1 MNRISLYII
10 LIIVFVFGT
19 QLSAIAKSEKHKS
32 IDQRVDSLLKL
43 MTIEEKVGQ
52 TVLFTSRWD
61 VTGPILRDDEEEAIR
76 TGKCGN
82 IFNAHTA
89 AYTRKLQELAV
100 NETRL
105 GIPLLFGYD
114 VIHGHQT
121 LSPISLGES
130 ASWDLELIEK
140 SAQMAAREASA
151 CGIHWTFAPMC
162 DIGRDPRWGRVSEGA
177 GEDTYLG
184 SQIGAAR
191 VKGFQGE
198 NISNQN
204 TLAACVKHMAAYGAA
219 QAGRDYHS
227 VDMSERVLR
236 ETYLPPYKA
245 AVDAG
250 AKTVMTSFNDLD
262 GVPASANS
270 FLLKDI
276 LRNEWGFKGMVVTDY
291 TAINELIP
299 HGVAKDEYD
308 AGVLAMK
315 AGVDMDM
322 EGGVFMNH
330 LMDAIDNDDV
340 NLEELDNAVRN
351 ILHLKFELGIMDNPY
366 KYCDEELEQKEVLSA
381 KNRNTAYDM
390 AVASCVLLKNENNVL
405 PLSKDEKIAVIG
417 PLANSKRD
425 LLGSWKAAGKP
436 QSVQQTIL
444 DAIIANS
451 EKGNVKFALGC
462 PINTLKKDGFSKAI
476 ELASKSDKVVM
487 VMGEKWNM
495 SGEAA
500 CRTNLDFPGV
510 QKELILEIS
519 KLNKPIVLVFM
530 TGRSMTIEKES
541 NLVEGLLNVW
551 YPGTEG
557 GRAVA
562 DLLFGKKIPSGKLT
576 MTMPR
581 NVGQIPIFYNYKN
594 TGRPYNPNKP
604 KDSYKSRYLDVANT
618 PLYEFGYGLSYSTF
632 NYSEISLSNSSLTK
646 GHQLTASVEI
656 TNTGGFDA
664 DEIVQLYIHDKV
676 ASVTRPVKELKGFE
690 KVHLKQG
697 ETKTLTFTINGEML
711 KFYRKDMSYGT
722 EDGSFTLFIGGSS
735 ATQNSIEFELT
746 GVSK

>member
-1 MNRISLYII
+1 MNKISIQIVLAIA
-10 LIIVFVFGT
+10 LICGT
-19 QLSAIAKSEKHKS
+19 ELSALAKNKNHKS
-32 IDQRVDSLLKL
+32 IDERVDSLLNL
-43 MTIEEKVGQ
+43 MTIDEKIGQ

-61 VTGPILRDDEEEAIR
+61 VTGPILRDGEEEAIR

-89 AYTRKLQELAV
+89 AYTRKLQDLAV

-130 ASWDLELIEK
+130 ASWDLDLIEK

-162 DIGRDPRWGRVSEGA
+162 DIGRDQRWGRVSEGA

-191 VKGFQGE
+191 VKGFQGD
-198 NISNQN
+198 NIANQN
-204 TLAACVKHMAAYGAA
+204 TVAACVKHMAAYGAA

-262 GVPASANS
+262 GVPATANS

-276 LRNEWGFKGMVVTDY
+276 LRNEWGFNGMVVTDY

-299 HGVAKDEYD
+299 HGVAEDEYH
-308 AGVLAMK
+308 AGILAMK

-322 EGGVFMNH
+322 EGGIYMDH
-330 LMDAIDNDDV
+330 LKKAVENKDV
-340 NLEELDNAVRN
+340 DLSELDNAVRN
-351 ILHLKFELGIMDNPY
+351 ILRLKFELGIMDDPY
-366 KYCDEELEQKEVLSA
+366 KYCNEELESKEVLSTE
-381 KNRNTAYDM
+381 NRNTAYEM
-390 AVASCVLLKNENNVL
+390 AVASCVLLKNENKVL
-405 PLSKDEKIAVIG
+405 PLSKEEKIAVIG

-436 QSVQQTIL
+436 QSVEQTIL

-451 EKGNVKFALGC
+451 NKGNVKFALGC
-462 PINTLKKDGFSKAI
+462 GVSKPSKDGFTKAI
-476 ELASKSDKVVM
+476 DIASKSDKIVM

-519 KLNKPIVLVFM
+519 KLNKPVVLVFM
-530 TGRSMTIEKES
+530 TGRSMTIENES
-541 NLVEGLLNVW
+541 NLVDALMNVW

-562 DLLFGKKIPSGKLT
+562 DLLFGHKIPSGKLT

-594 TGRPYNPNKP
+594 TGRPFNPNKP
-604 KDSYKSRYLDVANT
+604 KDTYKSRYLDVANT
-618 PLYEFGYGLSYSTF
+618 SLYEFGYGLSYSTF
-632 NYSEISLSNSSLTK
+632 SYSEISLSKTTFEK
-646 GHQLTASVEI
+646 GKNIIASVKL
-656 TNTGGFDA
+656 TNTGNFDA
-664 DEIVQLYIHDKV
+664 DEVVQLYIHDQV
-676 ASVTRPVKELKGFE
+676 ASVTRPVKELKAFD
-690 KVHLKQG
+690 KIHLKKG
-697 ETKTLTFTINGEML
+697 ETKTLTFTIDEEML
-711 KFYRKDMSYGT
+711 KFFRKDMSYGA
-722 EDGSFTLFIGGSS
+722 EEGNFTLFIGGSS